1 MIRSFATDALCGA
14 ALIAFLSLAFFMAG
28 AAEQVI

>member
-1 MIRSFATDALCGA
+1 MIRRLATEAACGA
-14 ALIAFLSLAFFMAG
+14 AFIAFLMLAFFMAG